1 MAMRAEVPAG
11 AEVRHRSAGAL
22 PTFPPHR
29 ARPIR
34 GCCGDQRAAVV
45 PPKVRIFRCAG
56 IETIASDFGHQRLG
70 LHRDDG
76 TVLVLVEAGCAALSV
91 GDVQTTLGPGHIG
104 LLAPDTA
111 YMLRSLGQ
119 GAALHRFHVPT
130 EAMRAAAEVMDTKSD
145 SVGSPGAWRAVCDQP
160 GLAARLLGLQRA
172 TRTRPEALHADQTVS
187 AALAAWRAQSGC
199 PEHQPVHKPSA
210 VPPGIRRAK
219 AMIDAAPEAVVRLD
233 ALAAAAGLSRF
244 HFVRVFARSTGQT
257 PHSYR
262 TSRRINAARRML
274 SADSAP
280 ADVAAACGFADQSH
294 LTRTFRR
301 LLGVTPAVYAR
312 AIPCGAR

>member
-1 MAMRAEVPAG
+1 MRTEAHAG
-11 AEVRHRSAGAL
+11 VGVLHRSAGVL
-22 PTFPPHR
+22 PTCLPHR

-34 GCCGDQRAAVV
+34 GFCGDQHAAAG
-45 PPKVRIFRCAG
+45 PPKVRIFRCSG

-91 GDVQTTLGPGHIG
+91 GNVQTTLGPGHIG

-119 GAALHRFHVPT
+119 GAAFHRFHVPT
-130 EAMRAAAEVMDTKSD
+130 EAMRAAAAVMNTKSD
-145 SVGSPGAWRAVCDQP
+145 SVGSPGTWQAVCDQP
-160 GLAARLLGLQRA
+160 RLAARLLGLQRA
-172 TRTRPEALHADQTVS
+172 TKTRREALHADQTVS
-187 AALAAWRAQSGC
+187 AALAAWRAQSGY
-199 PEHQPVHKPSA
+199 PEHQPVQKTPA
-210 VPPGIRRAK
+210 VPPGIVRAR
-219 AMIDAAPEAVVRLD
+219 AVIDAAPEADVRLD
-233 ALAAAAGLSRF
+233 ALAAAACLSRF
-244 HFVRVFARSTGQT
+244 HFVRVFARLTGQT

-274 SADSAP
+274 SAGSAP

-301 LLGVTPAVYAR
+301 LLGMTPAVYAR
-312 AIPCGAR
+312 AIRCGAP